1 MRTINFLAKEYF
13 CGALVMRRGTLGVFA
28 TLALGGCAYVPD
40 LEPETSFSYAEVAQQ
55 IECETYYAAAL
66 LMINDD
72 DSRDDDAFD
81 RWSMD
86 ITITP
91 NLSYESQAA
100 LSGSHKLQLTPN
112 FVQLTVG
119 GGASPSSANYDMY
132 GTANAKNE
140 YQFGIAKLFQGDPK
154 AWKKSDYIIGRRGDG
169 SIVKV
174 HRISPQIEDPKE
186 GTPCRVAPEIPVEQ
200 TIRGII
206 ESARLD
212 PVPSAPP
219 ASSNLG
225 VPNFLNSAGFF
236 GVYDFLKR
244 SFLVNDVLSIPPK
257 TLTYSKEYKVK
268 VQLGITP
275 GWFTLHGNISPNV
288 GGIRIV
294 DNTVT
299 LAFAPPAP
307 PTQATEVIIV
317 GSKVGFAPKVAGVA
331 VGTTAG
337 SHNGV
342 SPRTSDALTNA
353 VNSALFS
360 SQLNRL
366 NLPSQ

>member
-1 MRTINFLAKEYF
+1 
-13 CGALVMRRGTLGVFA
+13 MRRGTFGVFA
-28 TLALGGCAYVPD
+28 TLVLGGCAYVPD
-40 LEPETSFSYAEVAQQ
+40 LEPDTSFSYVYVAQQ

-72 DSRDDDAFD
+72 DSSDDDAFD

-100 LSGSHKLQLTPN
+100 LAGSHKLQLTPN

-119 GGASPSSANYDMY
+119 GGASPNSANYDMY

-140 YQFGIAKLFQGDPK
+140 YQFGIARLFQGDPK
-154 AWKKSDYIIGRRGDG
+154 AWKKSDYIVGRRGDG

-174 HRISPQIEDPKE
+174 HRIDPRIE
-186 GTPCRVAPEIPVEQ
+186 TPCRVAPEIPVEQ
-200 TIRGII
+200 TIRGVIA
-206 ESARLD
+206 SARLD
-212 PVPSAPP
+212 AAPSAPP
-219 ASSNLG
+219 ASPNLG

-268 VQLGITP
+268 VQLGVTP

-299 LAFAPPAP
+299 LAFAPPSP
-307 PTQATEVIIV
+307 PTQPTEVIIV
-317 GSKVGFAPKVAGVA
+317 GSKVGAEPKVARAAG
-331 VGTTAG
+331 GTTAG

>member
-1 MRTINFLAKEYF
+1 
-13 CGALVMRRGTLGVFA
+13 MRRSTLGIFT
-28 TLALGGCAYVPD
+28 TLALAGCAYVPD
-40 LEPETSFSYAEVAQQ
+40 LEPETSFSYADVALQ

-66 LMINDD
+66 LVVNDH
-72 DSRDDDAFD
+72 DSVDDDAFD

-91 NLSYESQAA
+91 NLSYESQASLA
-100 LSGSHKLQLTPN
+100 GSHKLQLTPN

-140 YQFGIAKLFQGDPK
+140 YQFRIGKLFQGDPN
-154 AWKKSDYIIGRRGDG
+154 AWKKSDYIIDRRSDG
-169 SIVKV
+169 SIAKV
-174 HRISPQIEDPKE
+174 HRINPYIEE
-186 GTPCRVAPEIPVEQ
+186 ACQVTPGMRVED

-206 ESARLD
+206 ASSGSG
-212 PVPSAPP
+212 PSAPVPP
-219 ASSNLG
+219 ASPSVG
-225 VPNFLNSAGFF
+225 VVPNFLNSAGFF

-244 SFLVNDVLSIPPK
+244 SFHVNDVLAIPPK

-307 PTQATEVIIV
+307 PTQPTEVIVV
-317 GSKVGFAPKVAGVA
+317 GTKEGTAKFSAVPGGKAGGVA
-331 VGTTAG
+331 KVG

-342 SPRTSDALTNA
+342 SARTSDTLTNA

-366 NLPSQ
+366 NLPAQ

>member
-1 MRTINFLAKEYF
+1 MRWGIY
-13 CGALVMRRGTLGVFA
+13 GVFA
-28 TLALGGCAYVPD
+28 TLTLGGCAYVPD
-40 LEPETSFSYAEVAQQ
+40 LEPETSFSYVEIAQQ

-66 LMINDD
+66 MLINDD
-72 DSRDDDAFD
+72 DRSDDDAFD
-81 RWSMD
+81 NWSMD

-132 GTANAKNE
+132 GNANAKNE
-140 YQFGIAKLFQGDPK
+140 YQFGIAKLFEGNPK
-154 AWKKSDYIIGRRGDG
+154 AWRQSDYIVGRRADG
-169 SIVKV
+169 SLAKV
-174 HRISPQIEDPKE
+174 HRINDKIENF
-186 GTPCRVAPEIPVEQ
+186 CRVAPEITVQ
-200 TIRGII
+200 KTILEII
-206 ESARLD
+206 GSTRFRSALA
-212 PVPSAPP
+212 APP
-219 ASSNLG
+219 ASQNLG

-244 SFLVNDVLSIPPK
+244 SFLVNDVLAVPPK
-257 TLTYSKEYKVK
+257 TLTFSKEYKVR
-268 VQLGITP
+268 VQVGITP

-299 LAFAPPAP
+299 LAFAPPP
-307 PTQATEVIIV
+307 RPTEPTEVIIV
-317 GSKVGFAPKVAGVA
+317 GSKAGAPGKVAGVIGGS
-331 VGTTAG
+331 VTAR
-337 SHNGV
+337 SRTGV
-342 SPRTSDALTNA
+342 TARTSDVLTNA

-366 NLPSQ
+366 NLPAQ